1 MRMAARLEALIARF
15 LLIARKPW
23 VRRVGMVVA
32 ALLFAGGLFISVRQM
47 DGDLAVQSWRA
58 LGFASLVLVPALI
71 ALNGMEMKLAASLVG
86 VDMPFSAALRV
97 SVQASAA
104 NLLPLPAGPM
114 LRAAA
119 VMGGGASLAK
129 GGLSVLLPA
138 FLWLSL
144 GLLISACAGFSVG
157 AGQAAGVLL
166 LLGLAV
172 GVLVVVIA
180 VRARLDRRSFMVL
193 LLVKLLTALLDALAL
208 YFLFEAIGVAAS
220 LAQAGM
226 LAASAPLG
234 AAVAV
239 VPSGLGVRELAA
251 SGLGVMA
258 GLSAAAAF
266 LVPSLLRI
274 IFLAV
279 LMPLSLLF
287 ALLKPSE

>member
-1 MRMAARLEALIARF
+1 MAARLEALLAYF
-15 LLIARKPW
+15 LVVARKPW
-23 VRRVGMVVA
+23 VRRLGMLA
-32 ALLFAGGLFISVRQM
+32 ATLLFAGGLFLSVTQM
-47 DGDLAVQSWRA
+47 DGGVSIHSWGDLA
-58 LGFASLVLVPALI
+58 FATLVLVPFLI
-71 ALNGMEMKLAASLVG
+71 ALNGMEMKLAAGLVG
-86 VDMPFSAALRV
+86 VGMPFVTALRV

-119 VMGGGASLAK
+119 VMGGGASLAR

-138 FLWLSL
+138 FLWLAL
-144 GLLISACAGFSVG
+144 GLLISAVGGFYAG
-157 AGQAAGVLL
+157 AGQAAAILC

-172 GVLVVVIA
+172 AFLVLVIA
-180 VRARLDRRSFMVL
+180 VRTRLDRRSLAAL
-193 LLVKLLTALLDALAL
+193 LVVKLLTAILDLLAL
-208 YFLFEAIGVAAS
+208 YLLFEAIGVAAT

-258 GLSAAAAF
+258 GLSAASAF

-279 LMPLSLLF
+279 LLPLSLVF
-287 ALLKPSE
+287 AFLRPGS

>member
-1 MRMAARLEALIARF
+1 MAARLEALLAHF
-15 LLIARKPW
+15 LVVARKPW
-23 VRRVGMVVA
+23 VRRLGMLA
-32 ALLFAGGLFISVRQM
+32 ATLLFAGGLFLSVTQM
-47 DGDLAVQSWRA
+47 DGGVSIHSWGGLA
-58 LGFASLVLVPALI
+58 FATLVLVPLLI
-71 ALNGMEMKLAASLVG
+71 ALNGMEMKLAAGLVG
-86 VDMPFSAALRV
+86 VGMPFATALRV

-119 VMGGGASLAK
+119 VMGGGASLAR

-138 FLWLSL
+138 FLWLAL
-144 GLLISACAGFSVG
+144 GLLISAVAGFYAG
-157 AGQAAGVLL
+157 AGQAAAILC

-172 GVLVVVIA
+172 AFLVVVIA
-180 VRARLDRRSFMVL
+180 VRTRLDRRSLAAL
-193 LLVKLLTALLDALAL
+193 LVVKLLTAILDLLAL
-208 YFLFEAIGVAAS
+208 YLLFEAIGVAAT

-251 SGLGVMA
+251 SGLGVMG
-258 GLSAAAAF
+258 GLSAASAF

-279 LMPLSLLF
+279 LLPLSLVF
-287 ALLKPSE
+287 ALLRPAS